1 MARQLDKRVKDLL
14 IKHDINPR
22 DACWDCHGAWVI
34 YHRYC
39 EIIAIK
45 EGIVFDP
52 PNIVEASAEKQTVVL
67 CVTGRI
73 GDFSAWSFGEAAPY
87 NLKGAKG
94 FPYAMAEKRAKD
106 RVILKLAG
114 IHGLVYSEEEAD
126 DFKAG
131 GRQRS
136 SLSKDVETVSDAKA
150 VAMFDTKIKRE
161 LGNLYKKLLLLGL
174 SQVARDGIWKKALAS
189 VGAEGK
195 DGITPSNIEDFRS
208 YIMKVVKKE
217 EAIWKKAKEGAKN

>member
-1 MARQLDKRVKDLL
+1 MAKPLDKRVKDLL
-14 IKHDINPR
+14 TKHEINPR
-22 DACWDCHGAWVI
+22 EACWDCHGTWVI

-45 EGIVFDP
+45 EGITFDQ
-52 PNIVEASAEKQTVVL
+52 PNIVEADAAKQIVVL

-126 DFKAG
+126 AFKPGAPQKNG
-131 GRQRS
+131 LREKVKQITKSNSVDILPTWNKLKSIG
-136 SLSKDVETVSDAKA
+136 LNPDET
-150 VAMFDTKIKRE
+150 
-161 LGNLYKKLLLLGL
+161 KKLW
-174 SQVARDGIWKKALAS
+174 AEALA
-189 VGAEGK
+189 A
-195 DGITPSNIEDFRS
+195 
-208 YIMKVVKKE
+208 
-217 EAIWKKAKEGAKN
+217 AGAKTKDEITEENFTKVKEFVSQAVKERSV

>member
-1 MARQLDKRVKDLL
+1 MAKPLDKRVKDLL
-14 IKHDINPR
+14 TKHEINPR
-22 DACWDCHGAWVI
+22 EACWDCHGTWVI

-45 EGIVFDP
+45 EGITFDQ
-52 PNIVEASAEKQTVVL
+52 PNIVEADAAKQIVVL

-126 DFKAG
+126 AFKPGAP
-131 GRQRS
+131 QKS
-136 SLSKDVETVSDAKA
+136 SLKEKVKA
-150 VAMFDTKIKRE
+150 VTKPRE
-161 LGNLYKKLLLLGL
+161 VNILPIWNKLKNVGLNPDETKKLWGE
-174 SQVARDGIWKKALAS
+174 ALAS
-189 VGAEGK
+189 A
-195 DGITPSNIEDFRS
+195 
-208 YIMKVVKKE
+208 
-217 EAIWKKAKEGAKN
+217 GAKSKSDITEDGAIKMDKFVDTIVKERLL